1 MHGEAKLL
9 LKFLDGSDN
18 RYIIPVYQR
27 NYDWKPKQCEQL
39 FNDLVQIIKK
49 DRKSHFFGSIVTS
62 SANKGG
68 KSDYLVIDGQ
78 QRITTISILFT
89 AMVNLMKSGLVEAD
103 DKRLAEKIEK
113 KFLIDEYQTEERKLR
128 LKPIKDDCISF
139 DKLITNNPSEFVES
153 SNITQNYHYFENR
166 IKNIKRDEISIDELY
181 EAIFRL
187 EIIDIFL
194 DKEDNP
200 QLIFESL
207 NSTGLDLTEADKIR
221 NFILMGLD
229 AKKQEEYYESY
240 WNKIE
245 KFTAYNVSG
254 FIRNYLTLIQKK
266 IPNINNVYFTF
277 KEYVLEKMNI
287 ESAEDCEAI
296 LKDMLYYS
304 QIYNRIISAKTD
316 PKDVVSS
323 ILCRLNNI
331 EMTVS
336 YPFLLAMFGH
346 EQRSEIT
353 FTDVETTLKVLESYI
368 CRRIMCPN
376 YASNALNKV
385 FCNLDSEVMKLKSEN
400 PKESYSSLLI
410 YYLLSR
416 NGAAGFPTDK
426 DFVEALTN
434 RDVYH
439 MFKKN
444 REYLFDR
451 LENGDTVE
459 RVNVIEL
466 MENGDLTIEHIMP
479 QTLTEEWKKEL
490 GPDYQNIYDL
500 NLHTLKN
507 LTLTGYNSKYSNST
521 YTEKKN
527 CEKGFKDSGLN
538 LNKPLLDYEHWTIA
552 EMNNRLEKL
561 LTQSEQLWPYPKT
574 DFVPAKKENES
585 VTLDDDEVLTG
596 RTLVSY
602 SYGTVTEREVYSWVE
617 MFTDV
622 IKQIYDED
630 SSQIRILAADESYEY
645 IVLSNTE
652 KQGDWFKIDED
663 VYLYTHNSTNAK
675 MRILNRVFEAYGK
688 DKSELVFNLKADE

>member
-62 SANKGG
+62 AANKGG

-113 KFLIDEYQTEERKLR
+113 KFLVDEYQTEDRKLR
-128 LKPIKDDCISF
+128 LKPIKDDCVSF
-139 DKLITNNPSEFVES
+139 DKLITNDPTEFVES
-153 SNITQNYHYFENR
+153 SNITQNYYYFENR
-166 IKNIKRDEISIDELY
+166 IKKNEISIDDLY

-207 NSTGLDLTEADKIR
+207 NSTGLDLTEGDKIR

-229 AKKQEEYYESY
+229 AKTQENYYEQY

-245 KFTAYNVSG
+245 KCTDYNVSG

-277 KEYVLEKMNI
+277 KEYVLDKIDI
-287 ESAEDCEAI
+287 ENEEDCETI
-296 LKDMLYYS
+296 LKEMLYYA
-304 QIYNRIISAKTD
+304 QIYNKIISAENN
-316 PKDVVSS
+316 PKDVISS
-323 ILCRLNNI
+323 ILYRLNNI

-346 EQRSEIT
+346 ELRKEIT
-353 FTDVETTLKVLESYI
+353 SLDVETTLKAIESYI
-368 CRRIMCPN
+368 FRRIMCPN

-385 FCNLDSEVMKLKSEN
+385 FCNLDSEVMKIKN
-400 PKESYSSLLI
+400 DNQDVSYSDILI
-410 YYLLSR
+410 YCLQSR
-416 NGAAGFPTDK
+416 VGAAGFPSDK
-426 DFVEALTN
+426 EFTEALTN

-439 MFKKN
+439 MYKKN

-451 LENGDTVE
+451 FENGNTIE
-459 RVNVIEL
+459 RVNVIEM

-479 QTLTEEWKKEL
+479 QTLTEEWKNEL
-490 GPDYQNIYDL
+490 GSNYQVIYDQNI
-500 NLHTLKN
+500 HTLKN
-507 LTLTGYNSKYSNST
+507 LTLTGYNSKYSNSIFS
-521 YTEKKN
+521 EKKTI
-527 CEKGFKDSGLN
+527 EKGFKDSGLN
-538 LNKPLLDYEHWTIA
+538 LNKSLLEYEHWTET
-552 EMNNRLEKL
+552 EMQDRLNKL
-561 LTQSEQLWPYPKT
+561 LLQANSLWPYPKT
-574 DFVPAKKENES
+574 NFVPPKKEIDS
-585 VTLDDDEVLTG
+585 VTLEDDESLRG
-596 RTLVSY
+596 RTLISY
-602 SYGTVTEREVYSWVE
+602 SYGNVKEHETNIWVE
-617 MFTDV
+617 MFKDV

-630 SSQIRILAADESYEY
+630 PSQIRILASDKNYEN
-645 IVLSNTE
+645 IIISSTE
-652 KQGDWFKIDED
+652 KQGDWFKIDTD
-663 VYLYTHNSTNAK
+663 IYLYTHNSTNAK
-675 MRILNRVFEAYGK
+675 MRILNKVFDAYGK
-688 DKSELVFNLKADE
+688 DKNDLVFNLKPEK

>member
-27 NYDWKPKQCEQL
+27 NYDWRPKQCEQL

-49 DRKSHFFGSIVTS
+49 NRKTHFFGSIVTS

-89 AMVNLMKSGLVEAD
+89 AMVNLMKSGTVAAE

-113 KFLIDEYQTEERKLR
+113 KFLVDEYQTEERKLR

-166 IKNIKRDEISIDELY
+166 IKKNEISIDELY

-229 AKKQEEYYESY
+229 AKKQEEYYENY

-287 ESAEDCEAI
+287 ESADDCEAI

-304 QIYNRIISAKTD
+304 QIYNKIITAKND
-316 PKDVVSS
+316 PKELVSS
-323 ILCRLNNI
+323 ILFRLNNI

-346 EQRSEIT
+346 EKRSEIT
-353 FTDVETTLKVLESYI
+353 TNDVEVTLKVLESYI
-368 CRRIMCPN
+368 GRRIMCPN
-376 YASNALNKV
+376 YTSNALNKV
-385 FCNLDSEVMKLKSEN
+385 FCSLDSEVMKLKSEN
-400 PKESYSSLLI
+400 PNESYSSILI

-426 DFVEALTN
+426 EFIDALTN

-439 MFKKN
+439 MFKKS

-459 RVNVIEL
+459 RVNVIDM

-479 QTLTEEWKKEL
+479 QTLTEEWKAEL
-490 GPDYQNIYDL
+490 GPDYQNVYDQ

-507 LTLTGYNSKYSNST
+507 LTLTGYNSKYSNSL
-521 YTEKKN
+521 YSEKKN

-538 LNKPLLDYEHWTIA
+538 LNKPLLDYDHWTIN
-552 EMNNRLEKL
+552 EMQNRLEKL
-561 LTQSEQLWPYPKT
+561 IAQAEQLWPYPKT
-574 DFVPAKKENES
+574 DFVPAKKENDEVS
-585 VTLDDDEVLTG
+585 LDDDEVLTG

-602 SYGTVTEREVYSWVE
+602 SYGNVKEREVYSWVE

-630 SSQIRILAADESYEY
+630 SSQIRILAADETYEY

-652 KQGDWFKIDED
+652 KQGDWFKIAED

-675 MRILNRVFEAYGK
+675 MRILNKVFDAYGK
-688 DKSELVFNLKADE
+688 DKNELVFNLKPEK

>member
-27 NYDWKPKQCEQL
+27 NYDWRPKQCEQL

-49 DRKSHFFGSIVTS
+49 NRKTHFFGSIVTS

-89 AMVNLMKSGLVEAD
+89 AMVNLMKSGTVVAE

-113 KFLIDEYQTEERKLR
+113 KFLVDEYQTEERKLR
-128 LKPIKDDCISF
+128 LKPIKDDCVSF

-153 SNITQNYHYFENR
+153 SNITQNYHYFETR

-287 ESAEDCEAI
+287 ESADDCEI
-296 LKDMLYYS
+296 LPPLS
-304 QIYNRIISAKTD
+304 Q
-316 PKDVVSS
+316 
-323 ILCRLNNI
+323 
-331 EMTVS
+331 
-336 YPFLLAMFGH
+336 
-346 EQRSEIT
+346 
-353 FTDVETTLKVLESYI
+353 TTQK
-368 CRRIMCPN
+368 
-376 YASNALNKV
+376 
-385 FCNLDSEVMKLKSEN
+385 
-400 PKESYSSLLI
+400 
-410 YYLLSR
+410 
-416 NGAAGFPTDK
+416 
-426 DFVEALTN
+426 
-434 RDVYH
+434 
-439 MFKKN
+439 
-444 REYLFDR
+444 
-451 LENGDTVE
+451 
-459 RVNVIEL
+459 
-466 MENGDLTIEHIMP
+466 
-479 QTLTEEWKKEL
+479 
-490 GPDYQNIYDL
+490 
-500 NLHTLKN
+500 
-507 LTLTGYNSKYSNST
+507 
-521 YTEKKN
+521 
-527 CEKGFKDSGLN
+527 
-538 LNKPLLDYEHWTIA
+538 
-552 EMNNRLEKL
+552 
-561 LTQSEQLWPYPKT
+561 
-574 DFVPAKKENES
+574 
-585 VTLDDDEVLTG
+585 
-596 RTLVSY
+596 
-602 SYGTVTEREVYSWVE
+602 
-617 MFTDV
+617 
-622 IKQIYDED
+622 
-630 SSQIRILAADESYEY
+630 
-645 IVLSNTE
+645 
-652 KQGDWFKIDED
+652 
-663 VYLYTHNSTNAK
+663 
-675 MRILNRVFEAYGK
+675 
-688 DKSELVFNLKADE
+688 

>member
-113 KFLIDEYQTEERKLR
+113 KFLVDEYQTEDRKLR
-128 LKPIKDDCISF
+128 LKPIKDDCVSF
-139 DKLITNNPSEFVES
+139 DKLITNDPTEFVES
-153 SNITQNYHYFENR
+153 SNITQNYYYFENR
-166 IKNIKRDEISIDELY
+166 IKKNEISIDDLY

-207 NSTGLDLTEADKIR
+207 NSTGLDLTEGDKIR

-229 AKKQEEYYESY
+229 AKTQENYYEQY

-245 KFTAYNVSG
+245 KCTDYNVSG

-277 KEYVLEKMNI
+277 KEYVLDKMDI
-287 ESAEDCEAI
+287 ENEEDCETI
-296 LKDMLYYS
+296 LKEMLYYA
-304 QIYNRIISAKTD
+304 QIYNKIISAENN
-316 PKDVVSS
+316 PKDVISS
-323 ILCRLNNI
+323 ILYRLNNI

-346 EQRSEIT
+346 ELRKEIT
-353 FTDVETTLKVLESYI
+353 SLDVETTLKAIESYI
-368 CRRIMCPN
+368 FRRIMCPN

-385 FCNLDSEVMKLKSEN
+385 FCNLDSEVMKIKN
-400 PKESYSSLLI
+400 DNQDVSYSDILI
-410 YYLLSR
+410 YCLQSR
-416 NGAAGFPTDK
+416 VGAAGFPSDK
-426 DFVEALTN
+426 EFTEALTN

-439 MFKKN
+439 MYKKN

-451 LENGDTVE
+451 FENGNTIE
-459 RVNVIEL
+459 RVNVIEM

-479 QTLTEEWKKEL
+479 QTLTEEWKNEL
-490 GPDYQNIYDL
+490 GSNYQVIYDQNI
-500 NLHTLKN
+500 HTLKN
-507 LTLTGYNSKYSNST
+507 LTLTGYNSKYSNSIFS
-521 YTEKKN
+521 EKKTI
-527 CEKGFKDSGLN
+527 EKGFKDSGLN
-538 LNKPLLDYEHWTIA
+538 LNKSLLEYEHWSGHPRPGG
-552 EMNNRLEKL
+552 NVRVL
-561 LTQSEQLWPYPKT
+561 LLMSMLPWLVAGP
-574 DFVPAKKENES
+574 
-585 VTLDDDEVLTG
+585 DDGVGMDG
-596 RTLVSY
+596 
-602 SYGTVTEREVYSWVE
+602 
-617 MFTDV
+617 
-622 IKQIYDED
+622 
-630 SSQIRILAADESYEY
+630 
-645 IVLSNTE
+645 
-652 KQGDWFKIDED
+652 
-663 VYLYTHNSTNAK
+663 
-675 MRILNRVFEAYGK
+675 
-688 DKSELVFNLKADE
+688 FNLPCCASQDLEPGVPPSTHHRRCPPREAQ

>member
-49 DRKSHFFGSIVTS
+49 NRKSHFFGSIVTS

-287 ESAEDCEAI
+287 ESADDCEAI
-296 LKDMLYYS
+296 LKECFTIPRFTTGL
-304 QIYNRIISAKTD
+304 
-316 PKDVVSS
+316 
-323 ILCRLNNI
+323 
-331 EMTVS
+331 
-336 YPFLLAMFGH
+336 FL
-346 EQRSEIT
+346 R
-353 FTDVETTLKVLESYI
+353 
-368 CRRIMCPN
+368 
-376 YASNALNKV
+376 
-385 FCNLDSEVMKLKSEN
+385 KLIQKMSF
-400 PKESYSSLLI
+400 LQ
-410 YYLLSR
+410 
-416 NGAAGFPTDK
+416 F
-426 DFVEALTN
+426 F
-434 RDVYH
+434 
-439 MFKKN
+439 
-444 REYLFDR
+444 
-451 LENGDTVE
+451 
-459 RVNVIEL
+459 
-466 MENGDLTIEHIMP
+466 
-479 QTLTEEWKKEL
+479 
-490 GPDYQNIYDL
+490 
-500 NLHTLKN
+500 
-507 LTLTGYNSKYSNST
+507 
-521 YTEKKN
+521 
-527 CEKGFKDSGLN
+527 
-538 LNKPLLDYEHWTIA
+538 
-552 EMNNRLEKL
+552 
-561 LTQSEQLWPYPKT
+561 
-574 DFVPAKKENES
+574 
-585 VTLDDDEVLTG
+585 
-596 RTLVSY
+596 
-602 SYGTVTEREVYSWVE
+602 
-617 MFTDV
+617 
-622 IKQIYDED
+622 
-630 SSQIRILAADESYEY
+630 AD
-645 IVLSNTE
+645 
-652 KQGDWFKIDED
+652 
-663 VYLYTHNSTNAK
+663 
-675 MRILNRVFEAYGK
+675 
-688 DKSELVFNLKADE
+688 

>member
-49 DRKSHFFGSIVTS
+49 DRKTHFFGSIVTS

-89 AMVNLMKSGLVEAD
+89 AMVNLMKSGTIISD
-103 DKRLAEKIEK
+103 DKKLAEKIEK
-113 KFLIDEYQTEERKLR
+113 KFLVDEYQTEDRKLR

-139 DKLITNNPSEFVES
+139 DKLITNEPSEFIES
-153 SNITQNYHYFENR
+153 SNITQNYYYFETR
-166 IKNIKRDEISIDELY
+166 IKKNEISIDDLY

-207 NSTGLDLTEADKIR
+207 NSTGLDLTEGDKIR

-229 AKKQEEYYESY
+229 ANKQEEYYEKY

-245 KFTAYNVSG
+245 KFTGYNVSG

-277 KEYVLEKMNI
+277 KEYVIEKIKI
-287 ESAEDCEAI
+287 ENPDECEAL
-296 LKDMLYYS
+296 LKEMLYYS
-304 QIYNRIISAKTD
+304 QIYNKIITAKND

-346 EQRSEIT
+346 EQRQEIT
-353 FTDVETTLKVLESYI
+353 FTDVESTLRVLESYI
-368 CRRIMCPN
+368 FRRIMCPN
-376 YASNALNKV
+376 YTSNALNKV
-385 FCNLDSEVMKLKSEN
+385 FCTLDSEVMKLKSEN
-400 PKESYSSLLI
+400 EKDTYSSILI

-426 DFVEALTN
+426 EFIESITN

-439 MFKKN
+439 MFKKS

-451 LENGDTVE
+451 FENGETVE
-459 RVNVIEL
+459 RVNVIEM

-490 GPDYQNIYDL
+490 GADYQTIYDL
-500 NLHTLKN
+500 NIHTLKN
-507 LTLTGYNSKYSNST
+507 LTLTGYNSKYSNSSFHD
-521 YTEKKN
+521 KKTI
-527 CEKGFKDSGLN
+527 EKGFKDSGLN
-538 LNKPLLDYEHWTIA
+538 LNKDLLDYEHWTVT
-552 EMNNRLEKL
+552 EMEDRLEKL
-561 LTQSEQLWPYPKT
+561 IKQAEELWPFPKST
-574 DFVPAKKENES
+574 FEPPKKENYS
-585 VTLDDDEVLTG
+585 VSLDDDETLTN

-602 SYGTVTEREVYSWVE
+602 SYGNVQEHETDSWVE
-617 MFTDV
+617 MFKDV

-630 SSQIRILAADESYEY
+630 PSQIRILAADENYES
-645 IVLSNTE
+645 IILSKTE
-652 KQGDWFKIDED
+652 KTGRWFKLDSD

-675 MRILNRVFEAYGK
+675 MRILNRVFEVYGK
-688 DKSELVFNLKADE
+688 DKSELVFYLKAEE